1 MQRRRS
7 RIFPAVLAA
16 VALALYTRV
25 AAPAEAAPQP
35 PPRPPQPATG
45 PLRVHPDNP
54 RYFTDGT
61 RAGAGLRV
69 VYLTGSH
76 NWNNLQDTR
85 RKDAPLVPFDYDAYL
100 RLIVSH
106 GHNFMRMWA
115 WEDGENDVRYEPV
128 PYAKADS
135 GKYDLSRFN
144 EAYFRRLREH
154 VAAARDRGVYVSVML
169 FQGWSIYSHGYGN
182 PWPVHPF
189 NKANN
194 VNGIDGDADGDGE
207 GKEVHSLRV
216 PAVTRIQEAYLRKVV
231 DTVNDLDNV
240 LYEVTNETANHSKEW
255 QYHVIRYVKEYEK
268 GKPKQHAV
276 GMTYFDSGPRGT
288 MDALLESPADWISP
302 GDDGGRFDFQGDPPP
317 AHGKKVS
324 LADTDHIYGTGGD
337 AAWVWKTF
345 TRGHN
350 PIYMDPLKW
359 DKSLRV
365 SEADIEGARRAMGHT
380 RRFAE
385 RMNLASVKPAGDLSS
400 TGFCLADLGREYL
413 VYLPEDGRA
422 TVDLSAA
429 AGDVAA
435 EWFDVRSGK
444 GVAATAAA
452 GGARREFQAPFEGPA
467 VLYLTVSRDKSSA
480 DTGSHD

>member
-1 MQRRRS
+1 MQRRRI

-16 VALALYTRV
+16 VTVGLCTRA

-35 PPRPPQPATG
+35 PPRPPQPAIG
-45 PLRVHPDNP
+45 PLRVHPGNP

-85 RKDAPLVPFDYDAYL
+85 RKDGSLVPFDYDAYL
-100 RLIVSH
+100 RLMVSH

-144 EAYFRRLREH
+144 EAYFRRLRER

-194 VNGIDGDADGDGE
+194 VNGIDGDPDGDGE
-207 GKEVHSLRV
+207 GKEVHSLGV
-216 PAVTRIQEAYLRKVV
+216 PAVTRIQEAYLSKVV

-268 GKPKQHAV
+268 GKPKQPAE

-288 MDALLESPADWISP
+288 MDALLESPADWVSP

-317 AHGKKVS
+317 ADGKKVS

-400 TGFCLADLGREYL
+400 TGF
-413 VYLPEDGRA
+413 
-422 TVDLSAA
+422 
-429 AGDVAA
+429 
-435 EWFDVRSGK
+435 
-444 GVAATAAA
+444 
-452 GGARREFQAPFEGPA
+452 
-467 VLYLTVSRDKSSA
+467 
-480 DTGSHD
+480 